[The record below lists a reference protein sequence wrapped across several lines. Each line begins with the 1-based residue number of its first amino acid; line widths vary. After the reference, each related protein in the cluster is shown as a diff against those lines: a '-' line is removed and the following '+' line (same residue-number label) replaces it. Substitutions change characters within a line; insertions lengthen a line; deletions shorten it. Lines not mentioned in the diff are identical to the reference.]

1 MSTSPSGLRFL
12 FLLLLLVATG
22 CGEVRLY
29 SNLPEQEVNEMVAI
43 LRRSGI
49 ECSKLEGDEG
59 KWHVAVGE
67 ERYADAVSILS
78 EAGRP
83 RKQRPTIEE
92 LFPKSGFTSSPAEQR
107 IRLTYGLEQSL
118 ESTIAALPGGV
129 IDARVHLVLPD
140 NQPLRGSAKPSRANV
155 VVVHRKGADI
165 QNAVAT
171 IPQIVMGAVD
181 GLDPDSVS
189 VELVETE
196 DSPLTMETLPAG
208 PPEVEYADILSI
220 KVSRDSLPKFLAILA
235 LAGLLIVFVLA
246 MGALRLLRPVKAAN

>member
-1 MSTSPSGLRFL
+1 MKNRFSKL
-12 FLLLLLVATG
+12 IPLLLLLLASG

-43 LRRSGI
+43 LRTSGI
-49 ECSKLEGDEG
+49 KCSKLPGDEQ
-59 KWHVAVGE
+59 KWHIEVAE
-67 ERYADAVSILS
+67 DRYADAVAILS
-78 EAGRP
+78 ETGRP

-118 ESTIAALPGGV
+118 EATIASLPGGV

-140 NQPLRGSAKPSRANV
+140 NQPLRKSAKPSRANV
-155 VVVHRKGADI
+155 VVIHRKGSNI
-165 QNAVAT
+165 ENAVAT

-181 GLDPDSVS
+181 GLEADSVS

-196 DSPLTMETLPAG
+196 DTPLSERIEKLRQQPTTA
-208 PPEVEYADILSI
+208 YATILSI
-220 KVSRDSLPKFLAILA
+220 KLEKDSVPKFLGIVAT
-235 LAGLLIVFVLA
+235 AGLSSLIAVVLLFSKLG
-246 MGALRLLRPVKAAN
+246 GAKKPS